1 MRKQKIAIAGAGL
14 AGVYA
19 AYRLHKADIDFD
31 LFEAR
36 SRLGGRIHTT

>member
-1 MRKQKIAIAGAGL
+1 MRKQKIAFVGAGL

-19 AYRLHKADIDFD
+19 AYRLHTAGIDFD

-36 SRLGGRIHTT
+36 NPLGGRLH